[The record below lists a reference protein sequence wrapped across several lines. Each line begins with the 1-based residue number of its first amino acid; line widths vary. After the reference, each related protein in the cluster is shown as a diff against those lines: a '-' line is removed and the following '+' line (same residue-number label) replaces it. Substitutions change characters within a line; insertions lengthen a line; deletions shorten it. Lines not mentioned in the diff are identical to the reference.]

1 MSSKD
6 VNKAATQRGALKKSA
21 LSLLGVFGPK
31 DAMQALVRMPSG
43 RVKTVK
49 PGTRL
54 SGGRVAAI
62 DADGLIVQKNGQ
74 AQRMILQQ

>member
-1 MSSKD
+1 MPSNA
-6 VNKAATQRGALKKSA
+6 VNKAATQRGALKKNVM
-21 LSLLGVFGPK
+21 SLLGVYGPN
-31 DAMQALVRMPSG
+31 DSMQALVRMPGG
-43 RVKTVK
+43 RVRTVK

-74 AQRMILQQ
+74 AQRIPLLQ